1 MLTVETL
8 QNVENV
14 LDQRIAILSETN
26 ARYKR
31 IIAHLRLCQAAEKP
45 TPYVHS
51 DTEDDQISLPLQE
64 ETSDTT
70 KLDDIL
76 SLARKI
82 RESKKSTKDDAGTY
96 HNSQPES
103 SNSHTK
109 PRSKRGA
116 NKSGISSP
124 SPSLES
130 VQGSGSDIITESQN
144 LKILEK
150 KENNEL
156 HRVSLRQ
163 NLLSQLDII
172 SKNRF
177 VWPLAASI
185 SHDLITSQTHL
196 LTRLSGRPK
205 LPKTFIYDTI
215 QFKIETSVRKNSRN
229 RSLGIAALTRSIK
242 DQRHEYERY
251 IKGPLSRRSL
261 TAQERERLL
270 TSYCKLNRLYK
281 SYERLEDTGRVAAFS
296 KSGEEGPFTAES
308 NDKQLSKDELL
319 NMSPL
324 CTPLERIPVET
335 RTTTPE
341 QRRQAWQHW
350 YDDSRSRANHFH
362 QHLQN
367 TVKVVSETSIAT
379 HCLRDT
385 VRQLKECCEASITPR
400 SSTGAAVVEGR
411 SNKWMP
417 VLKQYRGL
425 RNCLVDEARG
435 TTSIMFTEKDG
446 NKVVNSSTD
455 S

>member
-1 MLTVETL
+1 MLTLETL
-8 QNVENV
+8 QDVENV

-31 IIAHLRLCQAAEKP
+31 IIAHLRFCQAEEKS

-51 DTEDDQISLPLQE
+51 DKDDDQISPPLQE

-82 RESKKSTKDDAGTY
+82 RESKKNAKDDAGAN
-96 HNSQPES
+96 HNPQPES
-103 SNSHTK
+103 STSRMK

-116 NKSGISSP
+116 NRSCISSP

-130 VQGSGSDIITESQN
+130 VKGSRSDVTTESQN
-144 LKILEK
+144 LRVPGM

-156 HRVSLRQ
+156 HRISLRQ
-163 NLLSQLDII
+163 NLLSQLDMI
-172 SKNRF
+172 SKNRLM
-177 VWPLAASI
+177 WPLAANL
-185 SHDLITSQTHL
+185 SHDLITSQTQL
-196 LTRLSGRPK
+196 LTRLSGRPR
-205 LPKTFIYDTI
+205 LPKTFIYDTV
-215 QFKIETSVRKNSRN
+215 QFKVESSVRKALRN
-229 RSLGIAALTRSIK
+229 RPLDVTVLAQSIK

-270 TSYCKLNRLYK
+270 TSYCKINRLYK
-281 SYERLEDTGRVAAFS
+281 CYERLEETDGVAAVS
-296 KSGEEGPFTAES
+296 KSGDEISLAVES
-308 NDKQLSKDELL
+308 NDELL
-319 NMSPL
+319 DMIPL
-324 CTPLERIPVET
+324 CTPLERIPAET

-350 YDDSRSRANHFH
+350 YDESRSRAKHFH
-362 QHLQN
+362 KHLEN
-367 TVKVVSETSIAT
+367 TVKVISESSIAT
-379 HCLRDT
+379 HGLRDT

-400 SSTGAAVVEGR
+400 SSTGAVAVGGR
-411 SNKWMP
+411 SKKWIP

-435 TTSIMFTEKDG
+435 ATSIMFTEKYG
-446 NKVVNSSTD
+446 YEVVNSTTD